1 MVMKN
6 IYLLLV
12 SVFLLS
18 GCSGFLDTDNLTQKN
33 SSNFPANEEDMRS
46 SLTAAYAANTYC
58 EIGGDRWKNVMLI
71 SECMADYTL
80 SGGGLGDRHVRA
92 LAEYK
97 QSAVNFLSSMWRRL
111 YSGVTRANFILETA
125 DQITW
130 SGEESKNK
138 VLGEAYFLRA
148 NFYFDLVRAFENVP
162 LVTSTDVD
170 KDTPQAEPSLVF
182 QLILSDF
189 KKAVELLPSVRYQ
202 DMPVSE
208 LGHAT
213 KWAAEGMLARAYLYY
228 SGVYGQTDVTL
239 EDGTALTKQEVIK
252 YVDDCIANSGHGLIS
267 DFRNLWP
274 YAYSNKDYGYAKEN
288 GLSWIG
294 ETGDN
299 IETMFA
305 YKYSTLGTA
314 QDVSY
319 GNGICLF
326 YGIRGQETM
335 PFGKGWGW
343 ATANPKLYKEW
354 PDEDL
359 RKKGTLWSVYDK
371 EEGVSYKWNANRN
384 YNETGYFN
392 KKYMPINVRNSNGK
406 LVNYS
411 CELYG
416 VTPNFQYNNTQDVVI
431 LRFADVL
438 LMGAELG
445 GPKAQAYLDQVRSR
459 VNLPSVPATL
469 ENIKKERL
477 YELAYEGVRYYD
489 LMRWGDLEKEV
500 NRMKKDVPV
509 KTMGVDGT
517 ITIQFRKETR
527 RFLPIPEDEI
537 QLSNGS
543 LVQNPGWDT
552 PDAFYQD

>member
-274 YAYSNKDYGYAKEN
+274 
-288 GLSWIG
+288 I
-294 ETGDN
+294 
-299 IETMFA
+299 
-305 YKYSTLGTA
+305 
-314 QDVSY
+314 Q
-319 GNGICLF
+319 
-326 YGIRGQETM
+326 IRIMGM
-335 PFGKGWGW
+335 
-343 ATANPKLYKEW
+343 
-354 PDEDL
+354 
-359 RKKGTLWSVYDK
+359 RKKTD
-371 EEGVSYKWNANRN
+371 
-384 YNETGYFN
+384 
-392 KKYMPINVRNSNGK
+392 
-406 LVNYS
+406 
-411 CELYG
+411 
-416 VTPNFQYNNTQDVVI
+416 
-431 LRFADVL
+431 
-438 LMGAELG
+438 
-445 GPKAQAYLDQVRSR
+445 
-459 VNLPSVPATL
+459 
-469 ENIKKERL
+469 
-477 YELAYEGVRYYD
+477 
-489 LMRWGDLEKEV
+489 
-500 NRMKKDVPV
+500 
-509 KTMGVDGT
+509 
-517 ITIQFRKETR
+517 
-527 RFLPIPEDEI
+527 
-537 QLSNGS
+537 
-543 LVQNPGWDT
+543 
-552 PDAFYQD
+552 